1 MAMKFK
7 GVEVTDGVVTF
18 FGSEIVNDLEEFK
31 RRTDVIVANRYDDC
45 LADVDEKVY
54 TRDLFKR
61 D

>member
-1 MAMKFK
+1 MAMKSK
-7 GVEVTDGVVTF
+7 GVEVTDGVVTL

-31 RRTDVIVANRYDDC
+31 KRSDVIVANRYDDC